1 MKMSAT
7 FETRLESTG
16 TALRDR
22 PSLVDQVMAEVRQK
36 ASQLARPRDDSS
48 RSNS

>member
-22 PSLVDQVMAEVRQK
+22 PSLVDQVMAEVRQQ
-36 ASQLARPRDDSS
+36 ASQTRKGTEGTKGT
-48 RSNS
+48 

>member
-1 MKMSAT
+1 MKTSAT

-22 PSLVDQVMAEVRQK
+22 PSLVDQVMAEVRQQ
-36 ASQLARPRDDSS
+36 AIQATARLRDDSS
-48 RSNS
+48 RS